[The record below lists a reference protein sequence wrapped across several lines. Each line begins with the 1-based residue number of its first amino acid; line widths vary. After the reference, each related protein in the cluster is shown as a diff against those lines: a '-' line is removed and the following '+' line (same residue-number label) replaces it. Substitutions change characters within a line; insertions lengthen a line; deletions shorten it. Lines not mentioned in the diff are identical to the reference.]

1 MMITRLDFGPA
12 CDAKDPGGPDA
23 QKDQQGAEG
32 DEVSEG
38 RRKHRGSK
46 DLHEPQE
53 EPSNECTANLA
64 NAPDDRGRQTPGKL
78 LMATHAI
85 ADNKASRLGSSR
97 RLFQG

>member
-1 MMITRLDFGPA
+1 MQPYF
-12 CDAKDPGGPDA
+12 AKILCP
-23 QKDQQGAEG
+23 
-32 DEVSEG
+32 
-38 RRKHRGSK
+38 
-46 DLHEPQE
+46 
-53 EPSNECTANLA
+53 